1 LSTFQKATVG
11 VNADEFSDLSLQ
23 AEDVAQVVIDI
34 CKLPA
39 HVVIEDITV
48 WGIDQIVVPLSRQV
62 LT

>member
-11 VNADEFSDLSLQ
+11 VNADEFLDLSLQ